1 MCREIWAQGD
11 IMNSNCSSRSTVITA
26 VMILLVSFG
35 LAAQQVPRA
44 GSQHHHYQLID
55 LGTFGGPQAFTQD
68 VPHYLTN
75 GGAVVGWADTT
86 TLDPNYP
93 NICFFCFYGNQ
104 FISHAFQWKQNVLT
118 DLGALPGLNS
128 SGAFWTEENGL
139 TVGFSE
145 NSEIDPL
152 LGLPEMHAVLWD
164 NGTITDLGT
173 LGGGYQSTA
182 FAVNSRG
189 QAVGFSNNLV
199 PDSFNPLGTTQE
211 RVFLWQNG
219 VMQDLGTLGT
229 GTDAGLLGWTGD
241 VEINERG
248 QVAACSYT
256 NTTPNPTTG
265 IPTLDPFLWDPSSG
279 MIDLG
284 GLGGTAGCAVGMNNH
299 GEVIGYS
306 DLAGDVAFHPFLWSQ
321 GVLKDLGTFG
331 GLHSV
336 AVSINDA
343 GHVAGCAGDVNE
355 NGIGFLWKNGEL
367 INLGTLGPLPQ
378 SCAGWVN
385 SKDQVV
391 GGAAT
396 SDFVTHIAYLWEN
409 GGPMVDLN
417 ALVPPGSPLQLQQ
430 ALHINDRGEIAG
442 SGALANGDQH
452 NFLLI
457 PCDGNHP
464 GIEGCDYSIV
474 DASVVAPAPS
484 AVNDFSVQQRMPR
497 QHSNRFH
504 FPQTTTGRR

>member
-1 MCREIWAQGD
+1 
-11 IMNSNCSSRSTVITA
+11 MNSNHWSRSTGIVGMM
-26 VMILLVSFG
+26 VLLLSFG
-35 LAAQQVPRA
+35 LAAQQNPKS
-44 GSQHHHYQLID
+44 GSQHHHYHLID

-86 TLDPNYP
+86 APDPNYP

-104 FISHAFQWKQNVLT
+104 FITHAFQWKNNALT

-128 SGAFWTEENGL
+128 SAAFWTEENGL

-152 LGLPEMHAVLWD
+152 LGLPEMHAVLWRK
-164 NGTITDLGT
+164 GKITDLGT

-229 GTDAGLLGWTGD
+229 GTDAGLLGIFGN
-241 VEINERG
+241 VEINEPG

-256 NTTPNPTTG
+256 DTTPNPTTG

-284 GLGGTAGCAVGMNNH
+284 GLGGTAGCAVGLNNS
-299 GEVIGYS
+299 GEVVGYS
-306 DLAGDVAFHPFLWSQ
+306 NLAGDLARHPFLWSR

-331 GLHSV
+331 GLHGV
-336 AVSINDA
+336 ALAINDA
-343 GHVAGCAGDVNE
+343 GHVVGCAGDVNE
-355 NGIGFLWKNGEL
+355 SAIGFL
-367 INLGTLGPLPQ
+367 
-378 SCAGWVN
+378 
-385 SKDQVV
+385 
-391 GGAAT
+391 
-396 SDFVTHIAYLWEN
+396 
-409 GGPMVDLN
+409 
-417 ALVPPGSPLQLQQ
+417 
-430 ALHINDRGEIAG
+430 
-442 SGALANGDQH
+442 
-452 NFLLI
+452 
-457 PCDGNHP
+457 
-464 GIEGCDYSIV
+464 
-474 DASVVAPAPS
+474 
-484 AVNDFSVQQRMPR
+484 
-497 QHSNRFH
+497 
-504 FPQTTTGRR
+504 